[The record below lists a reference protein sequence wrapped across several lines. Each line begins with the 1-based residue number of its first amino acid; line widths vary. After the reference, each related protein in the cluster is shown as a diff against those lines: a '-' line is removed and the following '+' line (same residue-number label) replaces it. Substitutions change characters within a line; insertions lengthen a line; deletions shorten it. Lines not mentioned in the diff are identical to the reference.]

1 MNEATR
7 RPNRLIHE
15 TSPYLLQHAYNPV
28 DWHPWGEEALELAR
42 RGDKP
47 ILLSIGYS
55 ACHWCHVMERES
67 FENEEIAE
75 AMNRGF
81 VNIKVDREERPD
93 LDALYMMATQA
104 IAGQGGWPMTVFLTP
119 DQRPFYAGT
128 YFPPEDR
135 YGRPGF
141 PRVLKAVTE
150 YYETQRA
157 SLDQQTERIA
167 QALQN
172 AAALPA
178 SDEASNSQTLNRAFW
193 QLMAE
198 HDKYEGGFGR
208 APKFPQPSKIEL
220 CLRHYKR
227 TGDENALGMASA
239 TLLKMA
245 RGGLYDQLGGGFHRY
260 STDDRWLVPHF
271 EKMLYDNALLP
282 PLYLSAWQLT
292 GEAEFADAARGCLEY
307 ALREMQDERGGFY
320 SAEDADSEG
329 VEGKFYVW
337 TRAEVL
343 ELLGEEDGGLFCA
356 YYDISEGGNW
366 EGSSILN
373 RPRGLEEAASTLGAS
388 TERLREAAARGRERL
403 FEARE
408 RRIRPSLDDKILTS
422 WNGLM
427 ISALSQGAFV
437 LGEARYLEAAER
449 AARFV
454 LENMTREGLLL
465 RSHRAGESKI
475 DGFLEDY
482 AYFTRG
488 LIDLF
493 HASQKMERLTEALE
507 VARRMCA
514 LFWDEK
520 DGAFFTTGS
529 HQETLIARLKDSH
542 DGATPSGN
550 AVAAE
555 ALLRLSA
562 LTGDAE
568 LQEKGEAVL
577 SAFAASMER
586 APSAHCEMLSAL
598 DMRLH
603 PPKQIAL
610 VGRRGEP
617 ALEEALS
624 RLGKAYLPG
633 VVVAAFEEGEA
644 PPLNLS
650 FTAGKTRI
658 DGKPAF
664 YVCENYA
671 CKQPVTEPDELEPLL
686 LE

>member
-67 FENEEIAE
+67 FEDEAIAE
-75 AMNRGF
+75 AMNRSF
-81 VNIKVDREERPD
+81 INIKVDREERPD

-104 IAGQGGWPMTVFLTP
+104 ISGQGGWPMTVFLTP

-141 PRVLKAVTE
+141 PRVLEAVKE

-157 SLDQQTERIA
+157 SLDHQTERIA
-167 QALQN
+167 QALRN
-172 AAALPA
+172 AAELPA
-178 SDEASNSQTLNRAFW
+178 SDAAANAQTLNRAYW

-198 HDKYEGGFGR
+198 HDRYEGGFGR

-220 CLRHYKR
+220 CLRHYRR
-227 TGDENALGMASA
+227 TGDENALGMAST
-239 TLLKMA
+239 TLRKMA
-245 RGGLYDQLGGGFHRY
+245 RGGIYDHLGGGFHRY

-292 GEAEFADAARGCLEY
+292 GEAEFAEAARGCLDY
-307 ALREMQDERGGFY
+307 ALREMQDAGGGFY

-337 TRAEVL
+337 TRAEAM
-343 ELLGEEDGGLFCA
+343 ELLGDKDGGLFCA
-356 YYDISEGGNW
+356 YYDITEGGNW

-388 TERLREAAARGRERL
+388 TEQLRETASRGRERL
-403 FEARE
+403 FKARE
-408 RRIRPSLDDKILTS
+408 QRIRPGLDDKILTS

-437 LGEARYLEAAER
+437 LGEARCLEAAER

-482 AYFTRG
+482 AYFSRG
-488 LIDLF
+488 LLDLF
-493 HASQKMERLTEALE
+493 HASQKVERLTEALE
-507 VARRMCA
+507 IARRMRD

-586 APSAHCEMLSAL
+586 SPSAHCEMLSAL
-598 DMRLH
+598 DTHLH
-603 PPKQIAL
+603 PPKQVAL

-617 ALEEALS
+617 ELEEALS

-633 VVVAAFEEGEA
+633 VAVAAFEEGEG
-644 PPLNLS
+644 PPLNPSL
-650 FTAGKTRI
+650 TAGKRRI
-658 DGKPAF
+658 DGRPAF
-664 YVCENYA
+664 YVCENYV
-671 CKQPVTEPDELEPLL
+671 CRQPATDPDELEALL

>member
-67 FENEEIAE
+67 FEDEAIAE
-75 AMNRGF
+75 AMNRSF

-104 IAGQGGWPMTVFLTP
+104 ISGQGGWPMTVFLTP

-141 PRVLKAVTE
+141 PRVLEAVKE

-157 SLDQQTERIA
+157 SLDHQTERIA

-172 AAALPA
+172 AAELPA
-178 SDEASNSQTLNRAFW
+178 SDAAANAQTLNRAYW

-198 HDKYEGGFGR
+198 HDRYEGGFGR

-220 CLRHYKR
+220 CLRHYRR
-227 TGDENALGMASA
+227 TGDENALGMAST
-239 TLLKMA
+239 TLRKMA
-245 RGGLYDQLGGGFHRY
+245 RGGIYDHLGGGFHRY

-292 GEAEFADAARGCLEY
+292 GEAEFAEAARGCLDY
-307 ALREMQDERGGFY
+307 ALREMQDAGGGFY

-337 TRAEVL
+337 TRAEAM
-343 ELLGEEDGGLFCA
+343 ELLGERDGGLFCA
-356 YYDISEGGNW
+356 YYDITEGGNW
-366 EGSSILN
+366 EGNSILN

-388 TERLREAAARGRERL
+388 TEQLRETASRGRERL
-403 FEARE
+403 FKARE
-408 RRIRPSLDDKILTS
+408 QRIRPSLDDKILTS

-482 AYFTRG
+482 AYFARG
-488 LIDLF
+488 LLDLF
-493 HASQKMERLTEALE
+493 HASQKAERLTEALE
-507 VARRMCA
+507 IARRMRD

-577 SAFAASMER
+577 SAFAGSMER
-586 APSAHCEMLSAL
+586 SPSAHCEMLSAL
-598 DMRLH
+598 DTHLH
-603 PPKQIAL
+603 PPKQVAL

-617 ALEEALS
+617 ELEEALS

-633 VVVAAFEEGEA
+633 VAVAAFEEGEA
-644 PPLNLS
+644 PPLNPSL
-650 FTAGKTRI
+650 TAGKRRI
-658 DGKPAF
+658 DGRPAF
-664 YVCENYA
+664 YVCENYV
-671 CKQPVTEPDELEPLL
+671 CRQPATDPDELEALL

>member
-47 ILLSIGYS
+47 ILLSVGYS

-67 FENEEIAE
+67 FENEAIAE

-141 PRVLKAVTE
+141 PRVLEAVTE
-150 YYETQRA
+150 YYKTQRA

-172 AAALPA
+172 AASLPA
-178 SDEASNSQTLNRAFW
+178 SDEAANAQTLNRAFW

-227 TGDENALGMASA
+227 TGDENALGMAST

-307 ALREMQDERGGFY
+307 ALREMQDEGGGFY

-343 ELLGEEDGGLFCA
+343 ELLGEENGGLFCA
-356 YYDISEGGNW
+356 YYDISESGNW

-482 AYFTRG
+482 AYFARG
-488 LIDLF
+488 LLDLF
-493 HASQKMERLTEALE
+493 HASQKMERLMEALE
-507 VARRMCA
+507 VARRMCT

-598 DMRLH
+598 DMHLH

-671 CKQPVTEPDELEPLL
+671 CKQPATEPDELEALL